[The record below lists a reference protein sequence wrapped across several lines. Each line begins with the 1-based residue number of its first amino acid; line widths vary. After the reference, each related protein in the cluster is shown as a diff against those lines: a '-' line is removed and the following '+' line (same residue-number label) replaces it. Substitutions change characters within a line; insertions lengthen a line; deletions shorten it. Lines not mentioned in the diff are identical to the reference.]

1 MDVYPYMIRRRVV
14 SIGSKSVPLL
24 LLALTAAT
32 MASAIVATF
41 YLLKAGYVT
50 ITVTKPAPG
59 AYTITGTVQV
69 GEVGAGGKFDGWGHG
84 RLSVVDTAV
93 AIGNDNISVFAD
105 NLQPEELQALWD
117 TRVRISIENDTV
129 EYYGYLT
136 VVKDGQFVN
145 EFDGWYVYDKTTG
158 SIVLPPLPTI
168 VLSPGQYD
176 VYMDVDGTA
185 GYPTETT
192 TVDFFVMVNATT
204 VNATTIATS

>member
-69 GEVGAGGKFDGWGHG
+69 GEVGAGGKFDGGGHG

-145 EFDGWYVYDKTTG
+145 EFDGWYARNKTTWWSYYVG
-158 SIVLPPLPTI
+158 PI